1 MPDLSKRDSVALIKD
16 RFNHVIGAC
25 GVVVIIALTLMTVA
39 DIIMRR
45 FFSMPFAFS
54 FEVTQLMLVLI
65 VFCSIPYSTSRLR
78 HVSIEVLVETFPKK
92 LRRRIDIFGDFF
104 CAAVLAMI
112 CWQSIEKGFR
122 TYNIGT
128 MTGELEIPLYPFY
141 FFVSF
146 GATVACIS
154 LIVKI
159 ILTFKELSQ

>member
-16 RFNHVIGAC
+16 RINQVIGAC
-25 GVVVIIALTLMTVA
+25 GVAVIIALTLMTVA

-45 FFSMPFAFS
+45 FFSMPFSFS

-78 HVSIEVLVETFPKK
+78 HVSIEVLVATFPKK
-92 LRRRIDIFGDFF
+92 LRRRIDIIGDFF
-104 CAAVLAMI
+104 CAAVLASV

-154 LIVKI
+154 LIVKT
-159 ILTFKELSQ
+159 ILTLKEQSQ

>member
-1 MPDLSKRDSVALIKD
+1 MPDLSKRDRLALLKD
-16 RFNHVIGAC
+16 RINQVIGAC

-45 FFSMPFAFS
+45 FFSMPFSFS

-65 VFCSIPYSTSRLR
+65 VFCSIPYSTSRFR

-92 LRRRIDIFGDFF
+92 LHRRIDMVGDFIS
-104 CAAVLAMI
+104 AAVLAAI

-122 TYNIGT
+122 SYNIGT

-146 GATVACIS
+146 GAAVACIS
-154 LIVKI
+154 LLVKTV
-159 ILTFKELSQ
+159 LTLKEQPQ

>member
-1 MPDLSKRDSVALIKD
+1 MSDLSRRDSVTLIND
-16 RFNHVIGAC
+16 RINQVIGGC
-25 GVVVIIALTLMTVA
+25 GVAVIIALTLMTVA

-45 FFSMPFAFS
+45 FFSMPFSFS

-78 HVSIEVLVETFPKK
+78 HVSIEVLVLTFPKK
-92 LRRRIDIFGDFF
+92 LRRRIDIVGDFF
-104 CAAVLAMI
+104 CAAVLAAI
-112 CWQSIEKGFR
+112 CWQSIEKGFG

-146 GATVACIS
+146 GAMVACIS
-154 LIVKI
+154 LIVKT
-159 ILTFKELSQ
+159 ILTLKEQSQ